1 MKKLI
6 LATFALVS
14 LLTTVHA
21 VAYDTLQVERI
32 NGWSATVFTDSQNQT
47 EMDGTVDVIHVTS
60 TVNNAFRFT
69 TPVQANVNEFYYVA
83 GANTTSRVGRFV
95 GKFIYSTQ
103 GNRYVTSE
111 KSSSVYDRFST
122 MNSGGVVN
130 ATMPYYY
137 RGDGFRV
144 AKIYFYN
151 VGRWGTLSNDRYAGG
166 NNITWVGMNIYESI
180 INESNPGV
188 INWGFW
194 NATYDLGNQT
204 FRSGAAQEIVSDN
217 LTGYEI
223 SVPYYL
229 VRNVGVG
236 FVSPHGS
243 ILDVAHEN
251 GFTLRYLRDGPN
263 FAQVNARAVLN
274 KTINISQAAK
284 PRAPAAQQFIPKS
297 SNAKPDFV
305 SGLVGWVKNLFGD

>member
-32 NGWSATVFTDSQNQT
+32 TGWSATVFADAVNQT
-47 EMDGTVDVIHVTS
+47 EMDGTVDVIRVTS

-69 TPVQANVNEFYYVA
+69 TPVQANVNEFFYVA
-83 GANTTSRVGRFV
+83 GANTTNRVGRFV
-95 GKFIYSTQ
+95 GKFIYSSQ
-103 GNRYVTSE
+103 GNRYITSE
-111 KSSSVYDRFST
+111 KSQVAYGDIGVRFGFF
-122 MNSGGVVN
+122 NSGGVVN

-137 RGDGFRV
+137 RGDAFRV
-144 AKIYFYN
+144 AKIYFDTKD
-151 VGRWGTLSNDRYAGG
+151 RWGVQYAGG
-166 NNITWVGMNIYESI
+166 NNITRVNMHIYESI
-180 INESNPGV
+180 INQSNPGV

-194 NATYDLGNQT
+194 NATYDVGNQT
-204 FRSGAAQEIVSDN
+204 FRAGAAQEIVTEN
-217 LTGYEI
+217 LTAYQ
-223 SVPYYL
+223 VAAPYYL
-229 VRNVGVG
+229 QRNLGLG

-243 ILDVAHEN
+243 ILDAVAEN
-251 GFTLRYLRDGPN
+251 GFTIRYLRDGPN
-263 FAQVNARAVLN
+263 FSQVNSNALANKAVNLTQVV
-274 KTINISQAAK
+274 KPRVQAAQ
-284 PRAPAAQQFIPKS
+284 PFIPKS

>member
-32 NGWSATVFTDSQNQT
+32 TGWSATVFADAVNQT
-47 EMDGTVDVIHVTS
+47 EMDGTVDVIRVTS

-69 TPVQANVNEFYYVA
+69 TPVQANVNEFFYVA

-95 GKFIYSTQ
+95 GKFIYSSQ
-103 GNRYVTSE
+103 GNRYITSE

-137 RGDGFRV
+137 RGDGFRI

-151 VGRWGTLSNDRYAGG
+151 VGMFGAASHDRYAGG
-166 NNITWVGMNIYESI
+166 NNITWVGMNVYESI
-180 INESNPGV
+180 INQSNPGV

-194 NATYDLGNQT
+194 NATYDVGNQT
-204 FRSGAAQEIVSDN
+204 FRSGVAQEIVTEN

-223 SVPYYL
+223 NVPRYI
-229 VRNVGVG
+229 VRNLEPG

-243 ILDVAHEN
+243 ILDAVAEN
-251 GFTLRYLRDGPN
+251 GFTIRYLRDGPN
-263 FAQVNARAVLN
+263 FSQVNSNALANKAVNLTQVV
-274 KTINISQAAK
+274 KPRVQAAQ
-284 PRAPAAQQFIPKS
+284 PFIPKS